1 MRGLFAATSVCTL
14 LAATPVWAQ
23 NTTAGSQTLS
33 QQDKTFVHEAGA
45 GNLAEAELGQLAE
58 QKATRPAIKEF
69 GRWMATDHG
78 LIANKWLAAIL
89 REEHESF
96 QPSLTAE
103 QRQLKQKLQGLSGT
117 EFDQQYVEHMVQGHE
132 KTTPVFEKEAK
143 EGRNPAIK
151 SYAENLTPVLE
162 QHLIEVKEL
171 AGNGGV
177 AAREGANAAQRSGS
191 SLPQRWAIRALV

>member
-1 MRGLFAATSVCTL
+1 MKGLFAAASVCAL
-14 LAATPVWAQ
+14 LVAAPVWAQ

-33 QQDKTFVHEAGA
+33 QQDKTFIHAAGA

-58 QKATRPAIKEF
+58 QKATTPAVKEF

-78 LIANKWLAAIL
+78 LANKWLAAIL

-103 QRQLKQKLQGLSGT
+103 QTQLKQKLEGLSGAQ
-117 EFDQQYVEHMVQGHE
+117 FDQQYVEHMVQDHE
-132 KTTPVFEKEAK
+132 KTVPVFEKEVK
-143 EGRNPAIK
+143 EGHNPAIK
-151 SYAENLTPVLE
+151 SYAENLNPVLE

-171 AGNGGV
+171 AGNSGT
-177 AAREGANAAQRSGS
+177 AAREGANATQRSGS
-191 SLPQRWAIRALV
+191 SSPQR

>member
-1 MRGLFAATSVCTL
+1 MKGLFAAASVCAL
-14 LAATPVWAQ
+14 LVAAPVWAQ

-33 QQDKTFVHEAGA
+33 QQDKNFVHEAGA

-58 QKATRPAIKEF
+58 QKATTPAVKEF

-78 LIANKWLAAIL
+78 LANKWLAAIM
-89 REEHESF
+89 REEHEGF

-103 QRQLKQKLQGLSGT
+103 QRQLKQKLEGLSGT
-117 EFDQQYVEHMVQGHE
+117 EFDQQYVEHMVQDHE
-132 KTTPVFEKEAK
+132 KTVPVFEKEGK
-143 EGRNPAIK
+143 EGHNPAIK

-171 AGNGGV
+171 AENSGV
-177 AAREGANAAQRSGS
+177 AAREGTNGTQRSGS
-191 SLPQRWAIRALV
+191 SSPQR

>member
-1 MRGLFAATSVCTL
+1 MKGLFAAASVCAL
-14 LAATPVWAQ
+14 LVAAPVWAQ

-45 GNLAEAELGQLAE
+45 GNLTEAELGQLAE
-58 QKATRPAIKEF
+58 QKATTPAIKEF

-78 LIANKWLAAIL
+78 LANKWLAAIM
-89 REEHESF
+89 REEHEGF

-103 QRQLKQKLQGLSGT
+103 QRQLKQKLEGLSGT
-117 EFDQQYVEHMVQGHE
+117 EFDQQYVEHMVQDHE
-132 KTTPVFEKEAK
+132 KTVPVFEKEAK
-143 EGRNPAIK
+143 EGHNPAIK

-171 AGNGGV
+171 AGNSGV
-177 AAREGANAAQRSGS
+177 AAREGANGTQRSGS
-191 SLPQRWAIRALV
+191 SSPQR